1 MFIFNTNYYFDE
13 SPVIEGLLLSKINYV
28 TLTIKFENDCFE
40 NGNPF
45 VQVDSVVVNK
55 AFDYND
61 EEIVL
66 LNRDK
71 VEILDNIDNDVI
83 ETMCYEYLEDN
94 FNLGE

>member
-55 AFDYND
+55 AFNYNG

-66 LNRDK
+66 LHRDK
-71 VEILDNIDNDVI
+71 LEILDNIDANII
-83 ETMCYEYLEDN
+83 EVMCYEYLEDN